1 MNYFFLFVILFS
13 FTLSAC
19 SKNQIIH
26 EFHLNKSAVTAARN
40 EDWSYTGKT
49 GPNYWGSINKEYA
62 LCSNGKQQSPVN
74 IDQTKKKS
82 LPLGI
87 NYHNDLFK
95 IEKSQYTLNFIPIN
109 HSNSI
114 NLNGINYTLQQFHFH
129 TPSEHTING
138 KRSDLEIHFINESK
152 QKSIITIGVLVES
165 GRLNKEFQ
173 KILHTNPID
182 DDFVGKVVKLN
193 LQSFIPYTSKKFS
206 YTGSFTTPPCTEGI
220 KWIIY
225 NKPIQFS
232 EEQIQ
237 TYQNYFNPN
246 SRPVQP
252 LNGRDL
258 FESW

>member
-13 FTLSAC
+13 LTLSAC
-19 SKNQIIH
+19 SNSKIVQ
-26 EFHLNKSAVTAARN
+26 EVHLNKSSVSAAGN
-40 EDWSYTGKT
+40 KEWSYTGKT
-49 GPNYWGSINKEYA
+49 GPNYWSSINKEYA

-74 IDQTKKKS
+74 IDQTIKKS

-87 NYHNDLFK
+87 NYHYDLFK
-95 IEKSQYTLNFIPIN
+95 IERSHYTVKFIPVN

-114 NLNGINYTLQQFHFH
+114 NLNGTIYILQQFHFH

-138 KRSDLEIHFINESK
+138 KQSDLEIHFINQNK
-152 QKSIITIGVLVES
+152 KKSIITIGVLVNS

-173 KILHTNPID
+173 KILNVKPID
-182 DDFVGKVVKLN
+182 EELGGKVVKLN
-193 LQSFIPYTSKKFS
+193 LQSFIPYTSKKVS

-220 KWIIY
+220 KWIVFY
-225 NKPIQFS
+225 KPIQFS
-232 EEQIQ
+232 EEQIHS
-237 TYQNYFNPN
+237 YQNYFDPN

>member
-1 MNYFFLFVILFS
+1 MNYFFLFIILFS
-13 FTLSAC
+13 LTFSAC
-19 SKNQIIH
+19 SNNQIVH
-26 EFHLNKSAVTAARN
+26 EVHLNKSTVSAARN
-40 EDWSYTGKT
+40 EDWSYTGNT
-49 GPNYWGSINKEYA
+49 GPNYWSSINKDYS

-74 IDQTKKKS
+74 IDQAIKKS

-95 IEKSQYTLNFIPIN
+95 IERSQYTVKFIPVN

-114 NLNGINYTLQQFHFH
+114 NLNGTNYTLKQFHFH

-138 KRSDLEIHFINESK
+138 KQSDLEIHFINENKK
-152 QKSIITIGVLVES
+152 QSIITIGVLVDI

-173 KILHTNPID
+173 KILNVNPTD
-182 DDFVGKVVKLN
+182 EELGGKVVKLN
-193 LQSFIPYTSKKFS
+193 LQPFIPYTSKKFS

-220 KWIIY
+220 KWIVF

-232 EEQIQ
+232 EEQVQ
-237 TYQNYFNPN
+237 SYQNYFKPN

>member
-1 MNYFFLFVILFS
+1 MNYFFLFIILFS
-13 FTLSAC
+13 LTFSAC
-19 SKNQIIH
+19 SNNHNVH
-26 EFHLNKSAVTAARN
+26 EVHLNKSTVSAARN
-40 EDWSYTGKT
+40 EDWSYTGNT
-49 GPNYWGSINKEYA
+49 GPNYWSSINKDYS

-74 IDQTKKKS
+74 IDQTIKKS

-95 IEKSQYTLNFIPIN
+95 IERSQYTVNFIPVN

-114 NLNGINYTLQQFHFH
+114 NLNGTNYTLKQFHFH

-138 KRSDLEIHFINESK
+138 KQSDLEIHFINENK
-152 QKSIITIGVLVES
+152 KNSIITIGVLVDI

-173 KILHTNPID
+173 KILDVNPTD
-182 DDFVGKVVKLN
+182 EELGRKVVKLN
-193 LQSFIPYTSKKFS
+193 LQPFIPYTSKKFS

-220 KWIIY
+220 KWIVF

-232 EEQIQ
+232 EEQVHS
-237 TYQNYFNPN
+237 YQNYFKPN